1 MNSELFRKIADVI
14 EAEPGCHDQRRFSS
28 TCDDDAPFDAEFVT
42 TETIHTCGTKACIA
56 GWAVHLTPK
65 EDRPESESIMECA
78 AKLLGLSDSEADTL
92 FDGDWSPRE
101 GVTIPQELRRI
112 ADQQSIGGT
121 ATAGENGTATAGH
134 RGTATAG
141 ENGTATA
148 GDYGTATAGYA
159 GTATAGDYGTAT
171 AGYAGTATA
180 GYAGTATAG
189 ENGTATAG
197 DYGTATAGENGT
209 ATAGEN
215 GVIVIFRW
223 KDGNR
228 IPTAG
233 VIGESLDSTLN
244 LLKPNTA
251 YKLND
256 HCKFVEA
263 VKS

>member
-141 ENGTATA
+141 
-148 GDYGTATAGYA
+148 
-159 GTATAGDYGTAT
+159 
-171 AGYAGTATA
+171 
-180 GYAGTATAG
+180 
-189 ENGTATAG
+189 